1 MLPPLRRCSLRRARR
16 LRPRLRAINLK
27 LLFAFFATIAALI
40 AQDPTSYLTP
50 DVLRVGDKL
59 ACRCGGCRNTVGNCP
74 MLSCSSAD
82 PLRRR
87 IYNMKAAG
95 LSDTDIVNT
104 IVREQGVVAL
114 SSPPAGSFG
123 GLITWLMPALVLLIG
138 FFVYSSF
145 VRRNRKAPEPLSSS
159 DQAMI
164 DRFRTQMDRE
174 LDESSLPGKG
184 GADARK

>member
-1 MLPPLRRCSLRRARR
+1 MP
-16 LRPRLRAINLK
+16 PRLRRSSLKRAINVK
-27 LLFAFFATIAALI
+27 LLFAFFVAIAALI

-74 MLSCSSAD
+74 MLRCSSAD

-87 IYNMKAAG
+87 IYSMKVGG
-95 LSDTDIVNT
+95 LSDTAIVNT

-114 SSPPAGSFG
+114 SSPPAGSLG
-123 GLITWLMPALVLLIG
+123 GLITWVMPALVLLIG
-138 FFVYSSF
+138 FFIYSGF
-145 VRRNRKAPEPLSSS
+145 VRRNRKAPEPLSAS
-159 DQAMI
+159 DEAMI
-164 DRFRTQMDRE
+164 ERFRTQMDRE
-174 LDESSLPGKG
+174 LDDPSAPEKG

>member
-1 MLPPLRRCSLRRARR
+1 MP
-16 LRPRLRAINLK
+16 PRLRRSGLKRTPRRHVGLRAIDLK
-27 LLFAFFATIAALI
+27 LLFAFFAAIALLI
-40 AQDPTSYLTP
+40 AQDPTFYLTP
-50 DVLRVGDKL
+50 SVLRIGDKL

-74 MLSCSSAD
+74 MLRCSSAD

-95 LSDTDIVNT
+95 MSDADVVNT

-123 GLITWLMPALVLLIG
+123 GLITWTMPAVALLIG
-138 FFVYSSF
+138 FFIYSSF
-145 VRRNRKAPEPLSSS
+145 VRRHRKTPEPLSAG
-159 DQAMI
+159 DQALI

-174 LDESSLPGKG
+174 LDEPPAPEKG
-184 GADARK
+184 GADPRK